1 MGTPNEVT
9 GKPYMSYRTF
19 KQVLGETSLERKC
32 RFLFGA
38 SLLLL
43 ILSSF
48 LWCGLETERII
59 YDKPRSNSRHVVG
72 SVLKGIHAIRL
83 ESDPDAR
90 KQNEEMVSD
99 LEPLQ
104 YDAAVVSLEP
114 VPNRSYVQAVSSEG
128 EREAMQRLQR
138 KFLDQLAESTLDQ
151 PAESR
156 VPAEGTELEESQD
169 ASQVFETY
177 KDSTRV
183 PVCEERELKKAQEY
197 HYYQP
202 VYWQASCLSC
212 HKHLDADS
220 LGELA
225 LSPDA
230 TTEKL
235 LARMPFRAVRVKVGN
250 RPTRRVVNRMM
261 SFLTAMAIVTVFLSM
276 VALYIVVHYVIV
288 KPLQHLQDVSERVAE
303 GDYQARAEIETRDEF
318 EELATSFNRMLRHM
332 VDTQAELQK
341 ANTNLDDKVDEL
353 AQANMQLYEL
363 NRVKSEFLA
372 NVSHE
377 LRTPLNSII
386 GFSDVLSG
394 IESLTDRQKKYARNI
409 GNSGKVLLEI
419 FNDIL
424 DLAKMESGNTQVRP
438 SEFSIEMIAQ
448 TQIDLVQGLAR
459 DKNIDISFECP
470 SGLPEV
476 FLDQA
481 KIQQILTNLLSN
493 AIKFTPDGGRIT
505 VKVEPRLID
514 SDGHPDRLA
523 LTVEDTG
530 IGIAEEDR
538 DVIFE
543 KFRQARPV
551 RGSDNLT
558 REFSGTGLG
567 LSIIKEICK
576 LLGGEI
582 SFKSQLGHGSAF
594 TAVLPWS
601 LPNLESGKMP
611 MSTPSSTSGTGAL
624 ANGQVAKIE
633 ALNKDMQVE

>member
-1 MGTPNEVT
+1 
-9 GKPYMSYRTF
+9 MSYRTF

-48 LWCGLETERII
+48 LWCGMETESII
-59 YDKPRSNSRHVVG
+59 YDKPRSNSRYVVA

-83 ESDPDAR
+83 ESDPAAR
-90 KQNEEMVSD
+90 KQIEEMIDD
-99 LEPLQ
+99 LEGLK
-104 YDAAVVSLEP
+104 YEAAIVSLEP
-114 VPNRSYVQAVSSEG
+114 VPSRPYIKPVSSEG
-128 EREAMQRLQR
+128 ELETMQKLKV
-138 KFLDQLAESTLDQ
+138 KFLEQLAENRKVDSTAEPITNGDTDVAELD
-151 PAESR
+151 
-156 VPAEGTELEESQD
+156 ELQD

-177 KDSTRV
+177 KDATQV
-183 PVCEERELKKAQEY
+183 PVCEERELKRAQEY

-202 VYWQASCLSC
+202 VYWQESCLSC
-212 HKHLDADS
+212 HKLLDAEH

-225 LSPDA
+225 LAADA
-230 TTEKL
+230 PTEEL
-235 LARMPFRAVRVKVGN
+235 LARMPFRAVRVEVGN
-250 RPTRRVVNRMM
+250 RPTRRVINRMM

-276 VALYIVVHYVIV
+276 VALYIVVRYVIV
-288 KPLQHLQDVSERVAE
+288 KPLQHLQDISERVAH

-332 VDTQAELQK
+332 VDTQGELQT
-341 ANTNLDDKVDEL
+341 ANISLDDKVDEL

-394 IESLTDRQKKYARNI
+394 IESLTDRQKKYAQNI

-424 DLAKMESGNTQVRP
+424 DLAKMESGNTNVRP

-459 DKNIDISFECP
+459 DKNIDISFDCP
-470 SGLPEV
+470 KGLPEL
-476 FLDQA
+476 FQDQA

-505 VKVEPRLID
+505 VKVEPRLVD
-514 SDGHPDRLA
+514 SAGYPEQVA

-601 LPNLESGKMP
+601 LPNLEGVDAIPTVVAPAKGNAHGSL
-611 MSTPSSTSGTGAL
+611 GA
-624 ANGQVAKIE
+624 AVNGQVAKIE